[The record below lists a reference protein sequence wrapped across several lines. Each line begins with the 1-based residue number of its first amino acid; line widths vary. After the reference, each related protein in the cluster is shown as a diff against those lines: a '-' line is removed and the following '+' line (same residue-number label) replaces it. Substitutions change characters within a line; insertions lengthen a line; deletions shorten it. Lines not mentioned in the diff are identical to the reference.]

1 MTHVRRRS
9 SGANLQKATTDDG
22 GVVSTLV
29 RLIIAGI
36 ASVPLAIVAVYL
48 GLIAALSIV
57 QEVLAGFIDL
67 SNASWSSFL
76 NPSVILGFQSPG
88 GTGGIFDA
96 LVGGP
101 GAPGGTVS
109 RYFVFMISGVIAC
122 GSFMALMHVWRWA
135 REGEV

>member
-1 MTHVRRRS
+1 MR
-9 SGANLQKATTDDG
+9 GAPTYDG
-22 GVVSTLV
+22 GVVSTKV
-29 RLIIAGI
+29 RLLVAGI
-36 ASVPLAIVAVYL
+36 ASVPLVIVAVYL

-67 SNASWSSFL
+67 SKASWTSFL
-76 NPSVILGFQSPG
+76 NPSVILGIQSPG
-88 GTGGIFDA
+88 GTGGILDA

-109 RYFVFMISGVIAC
+109 RYFVFMVSGVIAY
-122 GSFMALMHVWRWA
+122 GSFMLLMHVWRWA

>member
-1 MTHVRRRS
+1 MQT
-9 SGANLQKATTDDG
+9 K
-22 GVVSTLV
+22 V
-29 RLIIAGI
+29 RLLVAGI
-36 ASVPLAIVAVYL
+36 ASVPLVIVAVYL

-67 SNASWSSFL
+67 SNASWTSFL

-109 RYFVFMISGVIAC
+109 RYFVFMVSGVIAY
-122 GSFMALMHVWRWA
+122 GSFMVLMQVWRWA